1 MVPVIIF
8 LTRYDDVAR
17 PSHTSNFDEFHPNDA
32 LFFLYSD
39 KSSCCIL
46 NPVDDAF

>member
-17 PSHTSNFDEFHPNDA
+17 PSHTSNFDEFHPNDP
-32 LFFLYSD
+32 LF
-39 KSSCCIL
+39 SCIQI
-46 NPVDDAF
+46 NRVAVF